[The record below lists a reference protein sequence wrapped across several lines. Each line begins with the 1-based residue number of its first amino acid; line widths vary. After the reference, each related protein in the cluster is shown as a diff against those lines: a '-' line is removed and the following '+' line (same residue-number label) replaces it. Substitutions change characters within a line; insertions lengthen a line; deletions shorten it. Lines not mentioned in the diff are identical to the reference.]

1 MDQNAYGY
9 TFELGRG
16 KNHSILDV
24 AKMFNIDPIFK
35 ENKPGEAQETLA
47 DYTLAKEVLGWT
59 PEINLQYYI
68 NNLKLYQ

>member
-9 TFELGRG
+9 IFELGKG

-24 AKMFNIDPIFK
+24 ANMFGIEPIYK

-47 DYTLAKEVLGWT
+47 DYSLAKEILEWE
-59 PEINLQYYI
+59 PKINLEKWISTFTEQ
-68 NNLKLYQ
+68 N